1 MQNRIPVVPAKAA
14 APALMALIALCS
26 FSLLAGCSRSVSR
39 TANFGTPDNVLSY
52 GVYTATVMDSGLS
65 VKLSLNQNSTYSKKK
80 FQGSCFLIEYKG
92 DWKCDNESIAFRL
105 QEIRHRPDCNTE
117 NWQSEKAEK
126 DTRRLIRMVTT
137 TSFELLDQDD
147 ASSDEW
153 VKFVKR

>member
-14 APALMALIALCS
+14 APALLALIAL
-26 FSLLAGCSRSVSR
+26 FSLFTGCARSVSR

-52 GVYTATVMDSGLS
+52 GVYTATTMDSGLS
-65 VKLSLNQNSTYSKKK
+65 VKLSLNQNNTYSKKK